1 MGHVFVPIDRHD
13 CTVFTPL
20 PMPLICLS
28 RPLFGS
34 IVCAALA
41 LVTESVGQP
50 APLPAPALTLQ
61 AALTRASEHNPHLV
75 ALGYTQVAGEALI
88 EQAGQRPLT
97 TLGLSAEDLLGTG
110 HYEGLGRSQTILQ
123 VSQTLERGG
132 KREKRITLASHERDV
147 AAADFKVQRAA
158 ILAATA
164 LAYAHTLAAE
174 QRVVVAA
181 DSLKQARE
189 LLDSLTARAQSGT
202 AAPTETARSRIALI
216 SAQADFARAE
226 IAVAS
231 ARAKLTSS
239 WAGTSAELSTLVGK
253 LRIPPTLP
261 DEATFIAQLRK
272 NPRITLQQARINSHR
287 SALGVA
293 KAQATSDVTASGGL
307 RYYPED
313 SAGALVLG
321 VSMPLPMQHYN
332 QGNIRA
338 ARATLAGAEQ
348 SLNALDAELR
358 AEFAASWQELQS
370 AHASVKTLLQD
381 ALPATQDALN
391 LVQRGY
397 AQGEIPLN
405 DVFETQRAQTALRRE
420 LLDAEWASLTESVN
434 AD

>member
-1 MGHVFVPIDRHD
+1 
-13 CTVFTPL
+13 
-20 PMPLICLS
+20 MPLTCLR

-34 IVCAALA
+34 TACAALI
-41 LVTESVGQP
+41 LVTVSLGQTP
-50 APLPAPALTLQ
+50 AVPALTLQ
-61 AALTRASEHNPHLV
+61 TALARASELNPHLA

-88 EQAGQRPLT
+88 EQAGQRPIP

-110 HYEGLGRSQTILQ
+110 HYEGLARSQTTLQ

-132 KREKRITLASHERDV
+132 KRDKRITLASHERDV
-147 AAADFKVQRAA
+147 AAAEFKVQRAA

-164 LAYAHTLAAE
+164 HAYAHTLAAE
-174 QRVVVAA
+174 QRVVVSGE
-181 DSLKQARE
+181 SLKQARE
-189 LLDSLTARAQSGT
+189 LLVSLTARAQSGT
-202 AAPTETARSRIALI
+202 AAPTETARARIALI
-216 SAQADFARAE
+216 ASQADLTRAE
-226 IAVAS
+226 IAVGS
-231 ARAKLTSS
+231 ARAKLTSI
-239 WAGTSAELSTLVGK
+239 WAGTPADLTTLVGE

-261 DEATFIAQLRK
+261 DEATFIAQLGK
-272 NPRITLQQARINSHR
+272 TPRITLQQARISSHR

-307 RYYPED
+307 RFYQED

-348 SLNALDAELR
+348 SLSALETELR
-358 AEFAASWQELQS
+358 VDFSTTWQELKF
-370 AHASVKTLLQD
+370 AHATVKTLRQD

-405 DVFETQRAQTALRRE
+405 EVFYAQRAQTSLRRE
-420 LLDAEWASLTESVN
+420 LLDAEWAYASALIRLEALTDS
-434 AD
+434 AFPLTAQLLSSQ